1 MKRTSVMS
9 SNAQTL
15 RRVIQDSHR
24 WTVRVL
30 KSYFYSLLRKIAKGR
45 RKDKWPCIQEVLRF
59 LSIIPL
65 FIHNLW
71 GYLPTIWSTLLRV
84 RRPVDKAHPPIQE
97 PMNVREC
104 SKGSKIKFKEAREHL
119 FKMHYS
125 VIVME
130 LWQANNPR
138 ALRYCSLTPMVE
150 GSFKPNFRQHA
161 ELNQRKTR
169 TSLYSLLTTQ
179 TQDYM
184 LLSMIEEVSQMV
196 LILTLNSTVISQAKI
211 HIEKMS
217 SI

>member
-1 MKRTSVMS
+1 MS

-15 RRVIQDSHR
+15 RKVIQDSHR
-24 WTVRVL
+24 WTARVL
-30 KSYFYSLLRKIAKGR
+30 KSYYYSQLLKIVESR
-45 RKDKWPCIQEVLRF
+45 RKDKWQCIKEVLRF

-65 FIHNLW
+65 FIRNLW
-71 GYLPTIWSTLLRV
+71 GYLQTIWSTLLLV
-84 RRPVDKAHPPIQE
+84 HRPVDKAHRPIQE

-119 FKMHYS
+119 FKMDYS

-130 LWQANNPR
+130 LWQANNHR

-161 ELNQRKTR
+161 AELNQRKTR
-169 TSLYSLLTTQ
+169 TSLYSLLPSQTTQ

-184 LLSMIEEVSQMV
+184 LHSMIEEVSQMV
-196 LILTLNSTVISQAKI
+196 WILTLNSTVISQAKI